1 MASNALS
8 LATWLPDIE
17 TQTPNPG
24 DVVEVLQVPVNATP
38 ITQFTAVSGGT
49 GGGGGAA
56 LPRATAQGQLVM
68 SGAGPQFLLT
78 VGDLDGS
85 RY

>member
-8 LATWLPDIE
+8 LATWLPDIV
-17 TQTPNPG
+17 TNTPNPG
-24 DVVEVLQVPVNATP
+24 DVVQVTQVPVAATP
-38 ITQFTAVSGGT
+38 VTQFTPMGGG